1 MPIPLE
7 CACGRSLRI
16 KDDLAGCK
24 VKCPECSAV
33 LVVPRPR
40 SSPDEEDIGLI
51 PPEDSSEEPRAK
63 PKRPRPDP
71 EEMVQTAPRPSR
83 RPAPV
88 EEDDDDDDDDDDER
102 STRESVR
109 RREEREEEREQ
120 RRREADRKQR
130 RLVKRHRDETRRD
143 AVRYGDPGRPSR
155 RGFGTINAGIGGGI
169 FMIVIAVIW
178 FVAGAAVGVIFF
190 YPAILVVIGIIAII
204 KGLADR

>member
-1 MPIPLE
+1 MSIPLR

-40 SSPDEEDIGLI
+40 PSSDEEDIGLI
-51 PPEDSSEEPRAK
+51 PPEDSSEELRAK

-88 EEDDDDDDDDDDER
+88 EEDEDDDER

-109 RREEREEEREQ
+109 RKEEREEEREK
-120 RRREADRKQR
+120 RRRKADREQR
-130 RLVKRHRDETRRD
+130 RLVRRHHDETRRD
-143 AVRYGDPGRPSR
+143 AVRHGDPGRPSR
-155 RGFGTINAGIGGGI
+155 GWLGGINAGIGGGL
-169 FMIVIAVIW
+169 FMLFIALVW
-178 FVAGAAVGVIFF
+178 FVGGLAVGVIFF
-190 YPAILVVIGIIAII
+190 YPPILAVIGIAAII